1 MSEEKDD
8 EQSIEDLLKKIIKYG
23 DYEEEG
29 VKNPLHIQT
38 VASTIEQY
46 LSPFIVFGYD
56 VNGDAVV
63 ISNGKTQK
71 DDDSLMI
78 SIGRYMTQ
86 QQIGDMRDDIGDF
99 MDGD

>member
-1 MSEEKDD
+1 MGKENENEKA
-8 EQSIEDLLKKIIKYG
+8 IENLLKKIVEYG
-23 DYEEEG
+23 DYEEEI

-38 VASTIEQY
+38 LASTIEQY

-63 ISNGKTQK
+63 VSNAKTQR
-71 DDDSLMI
+71 DIDSLMI

-86 QQIGDMRDDIGDF
+86 QRMGDMHDDIGD
-99 MDGD
+99 MLD